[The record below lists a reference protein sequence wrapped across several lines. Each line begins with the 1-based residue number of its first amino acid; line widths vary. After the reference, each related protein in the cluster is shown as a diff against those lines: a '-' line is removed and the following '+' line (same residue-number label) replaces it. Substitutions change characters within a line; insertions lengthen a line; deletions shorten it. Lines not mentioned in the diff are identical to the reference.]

1 MLSRTGKLGCRKLK
15 GSASLTDNRMVLQ
28 KNNNTHTSLIL
39 SEEPH
44 KQNIQMYIIKKLCLF
59 PIQED
64 NSTGYKRMP
73 YDEIY
78 K

>member
-1 MLSRTGKLGCRKLK
+1 MGCRQLK
-15 GSASLTDNRMVLQ
+15 GSASFNGYSIGVIEKQ
-28 KNNNTHTSLIL
+28 QHTHTSLIL
-39 SEEPH
+39 SEDLH
-44 KQNIQMYIIKKLCLF
+44 KQNIQMYIIMKLCLF

>member
-15 GSASLTDNRMVLQ
+15 GSASLNGYSIGVIE
-28 KNNNTHTSLIL
+28 KNNTHTSLIL
-39 SEEPH
+39 SEDLH
-44 KQNIQMYIIKKLCLF
+44 KQNIQMYIIMKLCLF

-64 NSTGYKRMP
+64 NSTGYKRIP
-73 YDEIY
+73 NDEIY